1 MVMGIAV
8 IWGDQNKSRLC
19 FISDSPWNQAEL
31 KAAVVQA
38 LQLLNTITVPV
49 NVVLDFQA
57 APINASEFIV
67 NAQYL
72 KPVSQHPN
80 TRHILVLGAS
90 TETETMCKSY
100 PAYRHFHFAHNF
112 EAGQM
117 LLSQLDYLASLGG
130 LQFTVS

>member
-1 MVMGIAV
+1 MGIAV
-8 IWGDQNKSRLC
+8 MWVDQKKSCLC
-19 FISDSPWNQAEL
+19 FVSDSPWTQTGLKTAVAQA
-31 KAAVVQA
+31 VP
-38 LQLLNTITVPV
+38 LLNTSNRPV
-49 NVVLDFQA
+49 NIVLDCQA

-80 TRHILVLGAS
+80 TRHMLVLGAS
-90 TETETMCKSY
+90 AETETLCKSY
-100 PAYRHFHFAHNF
+100 PAYQNFYFANNF

-130 LQFTVS
+130 LQISVS